1 VFLIVKIKSKY
12 YIKNKILNNI
22 NNITMPLLKM
32 NLTTQSQLV
41 YNQTQY
47 IQQIQAQAQPQPLF
61 RLGSASNRNMLPL
74 LVTGNKSC
82 QSCGGK

>member
-1 VFLIVKIKSKY
+1 
-12 YIKNKILNNI
+12 
-22 NNITMPLLKM
+22 MPLLKM

-47 IQQIQAQAQPQPLF
+47 MQQIQTQAQPQPLF
-61 RLGSASNRNMLPL
+61 RLGSSTNRNMLPL
-74 LVTGNKSC
+74 LITGNKSC